1 MIWAA
6 LAVSLLPHKLRV
18 SSKTAGGAA
27 HIQGK
32 EAPVLLPSAAVL
44 FPDLLPMFRAKK
56 WCVIVNSKCI
66 PSDVEGTF
74 SICVLKAALK
84 TETLMESPLQENVHY

>member
-18 SSKTAGGAA
+18 GSKTAGGAA

-66 PSDVEGTF
+66 PPDVE
-74 SICVLKAALK
+74 
-84 TETLMESPLQENVHY
+84 ETLFVY